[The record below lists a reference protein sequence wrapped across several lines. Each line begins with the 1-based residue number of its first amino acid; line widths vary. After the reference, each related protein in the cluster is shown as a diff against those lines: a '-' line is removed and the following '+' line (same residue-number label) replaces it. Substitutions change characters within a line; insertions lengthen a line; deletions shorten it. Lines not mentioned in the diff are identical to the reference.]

1 MKTPLNC
8 LGYRPSKIMWGGD
21 AAEGDDYAL
30 NEGIQRAL
38 MGRRHLRYVPP
49 TNRWQEDAIDFGYYA
64 INGSIR
70 QALHN
75 LSGRG

>member
-1 MKTPLNC
+1 
-8 LGYRPSKIMWGGD
+8 MWGGD

-30 NEGIQRAL
+30 NKGIQRAL
-38 MGRRHLRYVPP
+38 MGRRHLGYVPP
-49 TNRWQEDAIDFGYYA
+49 TNTWQEDAKDFGYFA